1 MVNKRI
7 SWLGNEILVCSMYI
21 ILSSFE
27 AFLLNDGN
35 MFVEQRACIF
45 FKVKIK
51 SKSYTYTGQ
60 THDLAPPPSPL
71 PPPPVSLW
79 GKDMPF
85 GPKTVGSKIK
95 YLRLSFLI
103 DILFLMI

>member
-60 THDLAPPPSPL
+60 THDLAPPPSP
-71 PPPPVSLW
+71 SQFMGEGYAIW
-79 GKDMPF
+79 SKDRW
-85 GPKTVGSKIK
+85 
-95 YLRLSFLI
+95 LQN
-103 DILFLMI
+103 